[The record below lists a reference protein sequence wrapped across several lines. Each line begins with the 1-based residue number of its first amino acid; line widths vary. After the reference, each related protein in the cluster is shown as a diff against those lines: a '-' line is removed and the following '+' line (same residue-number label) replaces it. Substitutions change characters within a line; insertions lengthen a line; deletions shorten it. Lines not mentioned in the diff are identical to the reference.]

1 MGNYR
6 NEVENTA
13 DYLGH
18 RIPMFNELMDVKGV
32 PEYVDIPTHLRM
44 MYGHTDWKDHVVR
57 LTPEMMT
64 QLREKKDRIDVGRK
78 VLPRMYAGMTVA
90 ILNNETMGPVSYNE
104 MMSDGCWLELLDLD
118 EAIDRAAF
126 WFTED
131 ILEPDGDFHLFTCYF
146 LLAFRLALMEDEMD
160 EEKRF
165 EKERADIYQF
175 ANEDLVKGLLEV
187 IDNFERALEAS
198 KDDDSKFKEGMEMI
212 FKQLMG
218 ALEKAGVSEIKALGE
233 EFDPNFHNAVMME
246 ETDEFESNKVSGV
259 MQKGY
264 TLNSRVIRPSM
275 VKVAQ

>member
-1 MGNYR
+1 MSEEKN
-6 NEVENTA
+6 
-13 DYLGH
+13 
-18 RIPMFNELMDVKGV
+18 IP
-32 PEYVDIPTHLRM
+32 I
-44 MYGHTDWKDHVVR
+44 
-57 LTPEMMT
+57 
-64 QLREKKDRIDVGRK
+64 
-78 VLPRMYAGMTVA
+78 
-90 ILNNETMGPVSYNE
+90 
-104 MMSDGCWLELLDLD
+104 
-118 EAIDRAAF
+118 
-126 WFTED
+126 
-131 ILEPDGDFHLFTCYF
+131 
-146 LLAFRLALMEDEMD
+146 EDEVI
-160 EEKRF
+160 EEIKEEEPEAEETAEGNAEETETAEEVKEAEETTSGEAPEEKGEADKKLEELNAKYMRLMADFQNQKKRF